1 MEEFVK
7 VKIIEFKS
15 QEEYMSHFIENSD
28 QNYQKYLSIR
38 KLFENNANF
47 YVDVSTILYN
57 DGQIELSLRVLS
69 NLAELELENPQ
80 LLRIYGE

>member
-1 MEEFVK
+1 MEESVK